1 MAKEDLFDKLQHAV
15 RSASA
20 ISLRAD
26 LIPAAG
32 MRGDE
37 RLFVLP
43 PTYANVGHLV
53 SPERPDG
60 THEYVLIDSPQ
71 SWANRLEE
79 LMDEPAA
86 SLPRIEVEV
95 DGRVLTVNQLP
106 HRIFDAVLRDS
117 ERGGEPFR
125 ATALGRSLTEARAG
139 DATALLEH
147 APATL
152 LFGAWDSFAGAKIGA
167 AKWPAALSGQML
179 GFDASLAK
187 KGGMRIDPVGVA
199 VDGVTAFRSTRR
211 AEQWTEDLAH
221 AEKDEKGKPKVVRP
235 SEVGHGFIPAP
246 NETKGAWVRK
256 IELRS
261 SLSLTRLRRY
271 HFPVG
276 GVRSDAADEAARTY
290 LAALAL
296 WAMSERIERGLDLR
310 AGAELD
316 ARSAEWFIRR
326 PLSHDQRVEF
336 EPAAPIDAL
345 RAARRS
351 AEAAGFTFGGVD
363 RYKASALLEKA
374 IRASREALQ

>member
-1 MAKEDLFDKLQHAV
+1 MSTDLLAALQDAV

-20 ISLRAD
+20 TSLRAD

-32 MRGDE
+32 MPGDE

-79 LMDEPAA
+79 LLDEPAA
-86 SLPRIEVEV
+86 GLPRIEVEV

-117 ERGGEPFR
+117 ERAGEPFR
-125 ATALGRSLTEARAG
+125 ATALGRSLTDARAS
-139 DATALLEH
+139 DATALLQH

-179 GFDASLAK
+179 GFDATLAK

-221 AEKDEKGKPKVVRP
+221 AEKDDNGKPKVVRP
-235 SEVGHGFIPAP
+235 SEVGHGFIPAA

-261 SLSLTRLRRY
+261 ALSLTRLRRY
-271 HFPVG
+271 HFPVDG
-276 GVRSDAADEAARTY
+276 TQSDAADDAARTY

-296 WAMSERIERGLDLR
+296 WAMSERIGRGLELR

-316 ARSAEWFIRR
+316 ARSAEWFLRR
-326 PLSHDQRVEF
+326 PLTPDQPLQVE
-336 EPAAPIDAL
+336 PSAAMTVL
-345 RAARRS
+345 QAARRS
-351 AEAAGFTFGGVD
+351 AEAAGFKFGGAD
-363 RYKASALLEKA
+363 RFKASALLEKA
-374 IRASREALQ
+374 IRASRESSQ